1 VTGERLAAA
10 LEAFAE
16 AETPDTRWHVLD
28 ALANADLIFP
38 TAERGPGEQSVR
50 LAFTQDDQ
58 GRPVLPGFTDESH
71 LRVWLP
77 GGGPYAKAAPKGFLP
92 SVLAGPFVG
101 LVLNPGSEASA
112 LVDRRAL
119 ELLASGNPSSVSTG
133 ADGALVRRWL

>member
-1 VTGERLAAA
+1 MAGGRLAAA

-16 AETPDTRWHVLD
+16 AETPDTRRQVLE

-38 TAERGPGEQSVR
+38 TAERGPGERSVR
-50 LAFTQDDQ
+50 LAFTKDDQ
-58 GRPVLPGFTDESH
+58 GRPVLTGFTDESH
-71 LRVWLP
+71 LSVWLP
-77 GGGPYAKAAPKGFLP
+77 EGGPYAKAPPAGFLP

-119 ELLASGNPSSVSTG
+119 ELLASGNPPSISAG
-133 ADGALVRRWL
+133 AEGALVRRWP